1 MELVFTVSG
10 WYNEGLQ
17 WNQCLLYQVGIM
29 KACSGI
35 SVYCI
40 RLV

>member
-1 MELVFTVSG
+1 MKACKE
-10 WYNEGLQ
+10 WYE
-17 WNQCLLYQVGIM
+17 CLLYQVGIM

-40 RLV
+40 RLVEWPGLC